1 MWSQPPCSLLSITF
15 KFPIT
20 GPRDGG
26 VPSKIIQPSTIPLS
40 PVHIKIRVNNQPTE
54 AIVDTGSAIS
64 IICLDFLKTINHT
77 KFTHQTR
84 TCHTANLAP
93 PNIIGHIQL
102 AIKIKHITT
111 YVDTYVAT
119 NLITSLLLGNDWI
132 DSHHVHLFGDQKRL
146 TIPDHHG
153 QLIAIS
159 YIEPRSTDYPAL
171 LLKDITL
178 PPYSQTLADITSQV
192 NSASNLIFEPYERYI
207 SKFVFIPHTLF
218 HVKDNTAQVLLIN
231 ARDRQQT
238 LSKNTRIGTISRNAA
253 LHIFTTTQSSVRNST
268 KRATFS
274 KDNSNPPT
282 LNTYCCQCHEYFL
295 SGNDLQKHLRAKC
308 YSEQIRKRIL
318 ELTEHLQDPK
328 HQSTIQAILW
338 RHKILFDP
346 APCIINIPPQSAIK
360 TGNHPPIYSKQYP
373 ASNQAQEIKFQETQK
388 LLERGQIESS
398 TSPWS
403 SPIVLV
409 KKKDQTVRFCIDY
422 RRFNAI
428 TIKDAFPLPRI
439 DEIFDQL
446 SDAMYYTKF
455 DFKSGYFQVPLS

>member
-1 MWSQPPCSLLSITF
+1 MWSQPPCSSLSITS

-26 VPSKIIQPSTIPLS
+26 VPSKIIQPLTIPLS
-40 PVHIKIRVNNQPTE
+40 PAHIKICVNNQPTE
-54 AIVDTGSAIS
+54 AIMDTGSAIS
-64 IICLDFLKTINHT
+64 IIRLDFLKAINHT

-84 TCHTANLAP
+84 TCQCANLTP
-93 PNIIGHIQL
+93 LNIIGQIQL

-119 NLITSLLLGNDWI
+119 NLITPLLLDNDWI
-132 DSHHVHLFGDQKRL
+132 DSHHVHLFADQKRL

-153 QLIAIS
+153 QLIAIP
-159 YIEPRSTDYPAL
+159 YIESTSTNYPAL
-171 LLKDITL
+171 LLKDTTL
-178 PPYSQTLADITSQV
+178 LPYSQTLVDITSQV

-207 SKFVFIPHTLF
+207 SKFIFIPHTLF
-218 HVKDNTAQVLLIN
+218 HMKDNKAQVLLIN
-231 ARDRQQT
+231 ARGRQQT

-253 LHIFTTTQSSVRNST
+253 LHIFTTTQSPVRNST

-274 KDNSNPPT
+274 KDNTNPTT
-282 LNTYCCQCHEYFL
+282 LNTYCYQCHEYFL

-308 YSEQIRKRIL
+308 YSEQIRNRIL

-328 HQSTIQAILW
+328 HQSAIQDIPW

-346 APCIINIPPQSAIK
+346 TPSIINIPPQSATE

-373 ASNQAQEIKFQETQK
+373 ASHQAQEIKFQETQK

-409 KKKDQTVRFCIDY
+409 TKNGKTMRFCIDY
-422 RRFNAI
+422 RRLNAI
-428 TIKDAFPLPRI
+428 TIKDAFPLP
-439 DEIFDQL
+439 
-446 SDAMYYTKF
+446 
-455 DFKSGYFQVPLS
+455 